1 MFVNSVIRWNK
12 ENYRIIRLHNNQVYL
27 ISLDKKTNKYMVTP
41 KEVVDSAVSK
51 GEISQIEDPFKAKSV
66 LRPDSRT
73 KALAEENYALI
84 HDLVS
89 DPDVLFNKAA
99 RCALIREKTNGSRSV
114 EQKIR
119 RLLTLWW
126 QRGQT
131 FAALVPDYGKNFGH
145 QLTGKLVGRKS
156 CTGIERKAVDQGNR
170 RLFDQIIRKYV
181 FAGKASISL
190 KRAYACYLS
199 LFLDKNPEL
208 TGNDAASFWQFRYFY
223 KTSYTPLEKAQG
235 KSDPISYKKDIRAL
249 HGTVYD
255 IVNSVGSVYEID
267 STTADVY
274 LVSSEDRT
282 KIVGRPVLYVVTDV
296 YTGMIAG
303 VDVKLDNAQYR
314 SAADALF
321 IAFTSKKELCARH
334 GITISEEAWPIQGIP
349 AKIVADNAE
358 LLGDQIEQLGISYG
372 VELSVTPSRRPDL
385 KSTVERTIGLIQQEL
400 RPFLTGVPDPI
411 KLKKAGGK
419 DTRTDASFTL
429 EEYYQ
434 AVLNA
439 VLVVNHHLRSCIPLG
454 FPASLP
460 ASPMNLWDWAKQNG
474 NSDLRDIRNPLE
486 LRLALMKHM
495 SCSFSRDGAEVEGI
509 RYLCQ
514 DGLDS
519 GWFERNTHAFRPKG
533 VSIVV
538 DPGNVSIAYMFPD
551 REHKPETYW
560 KCTLAPGS
568 AHLAGKTMIEA
579 QDYLKEARKA
589 REIGKINENTRRAGF
604 CRLMKELQQ
613 STVESKPKDTRSHS
627 QKVSGIPENR
637 HNERVLQEK
646 TNPCLSETPLRPDQ
660 SEPNS
665 YKSARREFV
674 PSGEGYPDDFDQIH
688 D

>member
-1 MFVNSVIRWNK
+1 
-12 ENYRIIRLHNNQVYL
+12 
-27 ISLDKKTNKYMVTP
+27 
-41 KEVVDSAVSK
+41 
-51 GEISQIEDPFKAKSV
+51 
-66 LRPDSRT
+66 
-73 KALAEENYALI
+73 
-84 HDLVS
+84 
-89 DPDVLFNKAA
+89 
-99 RCALIREKTNGSRSV
+99 
-114 EQKIR
+114 
-119 RLLTLWW
+119 
-126 QRGQT
+126 
-131 FAALVPDYGKNFGH
+131 
-145 QLTGKLVGRKS
+145 
-156 CTGIERKAVDQGNR
+156 
-170 RLFDQIIRKYV
+170 
-181 FAGKASISL
+181 
-190 KRAYACYLS
+190 
-199 LFLDKNPEL
+199 
-208 TGNDAASFWQFRYFY
+208 
-223 KTSYTPLEKAQG
+223 
-235 KSDPISYKKDIRAL
+235 
-249 HGTVYD
+249 
-255 IVNSVGSVYEID
+255 
-267 STTADVY
+267 
-274 LVSSEDRT
+274 
-282 KIVGRPVLYVVTDV
+282 
-296 YTGMIAG
+296 MIAG

-314 SAADALF
+314 SAADALY

-358 LLGDQIEQLGISYG
+358 LLGDQIEQLSISYG

-613 STVESKPKDTRSHS
+613 STVESKPKDTRSHA

-665 YKSARREFV
+665 YKSAGREFV